1 MTAPKH
7 RADQPAREGQDKVP
21 AQPPAPP
28 AGDGPTTA
36 DYSPRPSE
44 SGPPAAEPT
53 PAPPRP
59 VVAGYEIV
67 GELGRGGM
75 GVVYKARQRDPKRL
89 VALKMILVG
98 EHAGAEEV
106 ARFRTEAEAVA
117 RLQHPNIVQVY
128 AIGEAAGRP
137 YLALEFVDG
146 GSLAEQLRGRR
157 WPCRK
162 AARLVET
169 LARAMHHAHWR
180 GIIHRDL
187 KPSNVL
193 LTREGTPKITD
204 FGLAKRLDASVGQ
217 TPSNAV
223 LGTPSYM
230 APEQAGGQSK
240 RVGPAADVYA
250 LGVILYELLTGQP
263 PFKAETPLNTI
274 MQVVGQEPVAPRR
287 LRPKV
292 PANLETICL
301 KCLRKEPAERYAT
314 AQELAADL
322 RRYLKEEPVVARP
335 TSTWGGAF
343 KWIRDNPAGAILIAV
358 VLILFLLSLAQFLWL
373 R

>member
-1 MTAPKH
+1 MTPPKR
-7 RADQPAREGQDKVP
+7 RADQPVRKDPDNVP
-21 AQPPAPP
+21 AQP
-28 AGDGPTTA
+28 PTTA
-36 DYSPRPSE
+36 DYSSAPPE
-44 SGPPAAEPT
+44 AGPPAAEPVA
-53 PAPPRP
+53 APPPP
-59 VVAGYEIV
+59 VVAGYEIL

-75 GVVYKARQRDPKRL
+75 GVVYKARPATRKGL

-98 EHAGAEEV
+98 EHAGADEL

-128 AIGEAAGRP
+128 EIGEAAGRP
-137 YLALEFVDG
+137 YLALEFVEG
-146 GSLAEQLRGRR
+146 GSLADQLHGRR
-157 WPCRK
+157 WPCRQ

-180 GIIHRDL
+180 GIVHRDL

-193 LTREGTPKITD
+193 LTAKGTPKITD

-250 LGVILYELLTGQP
+250 LGAILYELLTGQP
-263 PFKAETPLNTI
+263 PFRADTPVETI
-274 MQVVGQEPVAPRR
+274 MRVLAEEPVAPRR
-287 LRPKV
+287 LRPKL
-292 PANLETICL
+292 PPDLETICL
-301 KCLRKEPAERYAT
+301 KCLHKEAPDRYAT
-314 AQELAADL
+314 AQDLAADL
-322 RRYLKEEPVVARP
+322 RRYLKAKPVVARP
-335 TSTWGGAF
+335 AAAWAGAF
-343 KWIRDNPAGAILIAV
+343 KWIRTNPAGAILIAV
-358 VLILFLLSLAQFLWL
+358 VLLLFLLSMAQYLWF